1 VAIHAALKAPI
12 ETLVVVEVNRP
23 MPVSESEHRLNP
35 KGCYLSLL
43 ASAIIILS

>member
-12 ETLVVVEVNRP
+12 ETLAVVEVYNC

-35 KGCYLSLL
+35 IGYYLSQL
-43 ASAIIILS
+43 ASAIMILS